1 MLCLPKK
8 EGGMGIKKLE
18 EYNRVAIMRHIW
30 SFLVKAVSLWI
41 AGVEAILLKG
51 EKLLAGKHFSS
62 LHVKLA

>member
-1 MLCLPKK
+1 
-8 EGGMGIKKLE
+8 
-18 EYNRVAIMRHIW
+18 VAIMRHIW